1 MKVINFSKQIKLGTK
16 KSHSAAENTA
26 FVRSFLRG
34 VVSEESYRTLIS
46 DLYFVY
52 SAIEEEFRRL
62 KDHFIVSK
70 LYLVELERVSELER
84 DLRYYYGPQWRSL
97 ISPSESAV
105 QYVER
110 IHSIADDEPYLLVA
124 HHYTRYMGDLS
135 GGQILKGIAKR
146 SLPFTDYE
154 LKHGEG
160 LKFYDFEKIDDVKAY
175 KTKYRSIL
183 DSLPI
188 DQIQA
193 DLIIDEA
200 NNAFKM
206 NMNMFN
212 ELKGSW
218 FKSLLNII
226 RGINK

>member
-110 IHSIADDEPYLLVA
+110 IHSIADDEPYLL
-124 HHYTRYMGDLS
+124 LS
-135 GGQILKGIAKR
+135 
-146 SLPFTDYE
+146 
-154 LKHGEG
+154 
-160 LKFYDFEKIDDVKAY
+160 
-175 KTKYRSIL
+175 
-183 DSLPI
+183 
-188 DQIQA
+188 
-193 DLIIDEA
+193 LIHI
-200 NNAFKM
+200 
-206 NMNMFN
+206 
-212 ELKGSW
+212 
-218 FKSLLNII
+218 
-226 RGINK
+226 